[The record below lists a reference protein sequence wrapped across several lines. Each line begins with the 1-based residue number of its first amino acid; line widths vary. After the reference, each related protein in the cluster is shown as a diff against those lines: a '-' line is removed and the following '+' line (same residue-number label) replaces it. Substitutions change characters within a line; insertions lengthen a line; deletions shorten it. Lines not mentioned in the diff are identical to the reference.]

1 MENDELGRIAEK
13 NGDMLLELGHDPMEN
28 YILAMSTYFTQNL
41 EDDCLRLAKKIE
53 KYGDYLK
60 EKGKDPNFSY
70 SIAMAIYSKYGN
82 TGEFSRVREK
92 LHSKLESKIDKLVKI
107 YEKQLE
113 EAKNAYKK
121 EISSIEE
128 NTEKRIMLSLLDI
141 LDNFERS
148 LKSDCNDENYK
159 KGIEMIYKQFY
170 SVLRENGLERFS
182 SVGEMFDPKKHEA
195 IGYKESK
202 KEDNVVVD
210 EFKPGYF
217 FKGKLLRAAQVILSK
232 KVSD

>member
-70 SIAMAIYSKYGN
+70 SIAMAIYSKYRN

-92 LHSKLESKIDKLVKI
+92 LHSKLESKIDKLVKM

-170 SVLRENGLERFS
+170 SVLRENGWRDFPL
-182 SVGEMFDPKKHEA
+182 
-195 IGYKESK
+195 
-202 KEDNVVVD
+202 
-210 EFKPGYF
+210 
-217 FKGKLLRAAQVILSK
+217 
-232 KVSD
+232 

>member
-92 LHSKLESKIDKLVKI
+92 LPSKLESKIDKLVKI

-113 EAKNAYKK
+113 D
-121 EISSIEE
+121 
-128 NTEKRIMLSLLDI
+128 LLGG
-141 LDNFERS
+141 L
-148 LKSDCNDENYK
+148 
-159 KGIEMIYKQFY
+159 
-170 SVLRENGLERFS
+170 NGLHSGCGLRRSICS
-182 SVGEMFDPKKHEA
+182 SN
-195 IGYKESK
+195 S
-202 KEDNVVVD
+202 
-210 EFKPGYF
+210 
-217 FKGKLLRAAQVILSK
+217 
-232 KVSD
+232 